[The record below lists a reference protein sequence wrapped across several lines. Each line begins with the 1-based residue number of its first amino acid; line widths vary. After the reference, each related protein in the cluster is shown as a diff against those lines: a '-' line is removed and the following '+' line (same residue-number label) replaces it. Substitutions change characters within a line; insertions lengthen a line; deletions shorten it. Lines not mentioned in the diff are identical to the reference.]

1 MVKRQEVRMLAQ
13 VTAMQVRFLH
23 AEKTKVS
30 LAMIINQ
37 GLVGPKRMAKAG
49 RDGQT
54 VNIPSL
60 QISAKG
66 GQSVVCLAYYWIY
79 VHVIRIGFLENPEP
93 EL

>member
-1 MVKRQEVRMLAQ
+1 MVERQEVRMLAQ
-13 VTAMQVRFLH
+13 VTAMRVRFPH

-30 LAMIINQ
+30 LAMIISQ

-60 QISAKG
+60 DINAMGGRSA
-66 GQSVVCLAYYWIY
+66 VCLAYYWIY
-79 VHVIRIGFLENPEP
+79 VHYIGVGFWKIRDLA
-93 EL
+93 